1 MSEIPLDEE
10 IKELLVT
17 ITPRQ
22 IRKGLRLSQNQFA
35 ETYWIPLPT
44 IKKWEGIAFNT
55 SPSIDKIRIP
65 LADYVAHLIEEK
77 IKLTT
82 ASSENTTK

>member
-35 ETYWIPLPT
+35 ETY
-44 IKKWEGIAFNT
+44 
-55 SPSIDKIRIP
+55 
-65 LADYVAHLIEEK
+65 
-77 IKLTT
+77 
-82 ASSENTTK
+82 